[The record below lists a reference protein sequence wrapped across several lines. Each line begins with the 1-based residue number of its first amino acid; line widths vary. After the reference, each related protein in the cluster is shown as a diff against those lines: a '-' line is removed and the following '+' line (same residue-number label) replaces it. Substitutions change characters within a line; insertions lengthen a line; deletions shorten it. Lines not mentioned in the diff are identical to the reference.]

1 MSKLF
6 FEYSLVVSEKKET
19 SLVEP
24 AAVLIH
30 NTHEASL
37 TNNGAT
43 RVICMR
49 NLHITAAA
57 AAVVMLLQHK
67 AAILF
72 LMESFLHV

>member
-1 MSKLF
+1 MSKL

-37 TNNGAT
+37 TNNGSDACYLYEKFAYNRRGGGGCGDAIAT
-43 RVICMR
+43 
-49 NLHITAAA
+49 
-57 AAVVMLLQHK
+57 
-67 AAILF
+67 
-72 LMESFLHV
+72 